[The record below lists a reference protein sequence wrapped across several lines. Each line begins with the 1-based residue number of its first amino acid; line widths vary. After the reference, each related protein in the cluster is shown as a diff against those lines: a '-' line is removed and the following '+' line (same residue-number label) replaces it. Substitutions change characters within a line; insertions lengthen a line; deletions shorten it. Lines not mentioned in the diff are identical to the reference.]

1 LSKNSKRPALE
12 AKSVSRC
19 GDGLSRRTRFPRQQL
34 FYFFFQKPLS
44 GVCKERL
51 SAPRWRGEGIYAE
64 ARKSQQ
70 LFSNKNNKHLNT
82 LNS

>member
-1 LSKNSKRPALE
+1 LKQKAFFAAGTVFLDEPVFRVNNFF
-12 AKSVSRC
+12 
-19 GDGLSRRTRFPRQQL
+19 T
-34 FYFFFQKPLS
+34 FFFQKPLS

>member
-1 LSKNSKRPALE
+1 LKQKAFLAAGTVFLDEPVFRVNNFF
-12 AKSVSRC
+12 
-19 GDGLSRRTRFPRQQL
+19 T
-34 FYFFFQKPLS
+34 FFQKPLS